1 MVVWSILLWE
11 CCDFFDEQALI
22 FLRDFSRASKVSK
35 RSLLHMFLEV
45 SEYFSSDYLSFHL
58 NRVFIANIMWVSGN
72 KSPNDSFS
80 IRGEGMKEV

>member
-35 RSLLHMFLEV
+35 RGWKLTDGRIKGVGLVEV
-45 SEYFSSDYLSFHL
+45 HS
-58 NRVFIANIMWVSGN
+58 
-72 KSPNDSFS
+72 
-80 IRGEGMKEV
+80 